1 MKQMMSQF
9 GLIGGKSAKG
19 RKRGVMSRMPGA
31 LGQVGNARDMMKAM
45 QEQGVDPS
53 QLGNFGGLGGG
64 LPGMSQGDLEAFM
77 GGGQPLTP
85 LNARNPK
92 KAKQSKQARKQRPA
106 RSKRRR

>member
-1 MKQMMSQF
+1 
-9 GLIGGKSAKG
+9 
-19 RKRGVMSRMPGA
+19 MPGA